1 MEKDLEELEKI
12 IEFQFRNK
20 ELLKTALTHRSY
32 KISHKE
38 LDLED
43 NERLEFLG
51 DAVLNLCISQW
62 IFHKYQKDQEG
73 VLTKKR
79 AYLVCKATLIKVAK
93 KLNLL
98 DYLYLGKREQH
109 LDLKSKENIAARAL
123 EALIGAIFL
132 ESGLEVACEKV
143 KTWFKPYLLRLP
155 KTIGYDYKTELQEF
169 LQSKYHERP
178 EYEVVSVSGPPHN
191 PKFEVV
197 VKING
202 QILGKGKGPSK
213 KEAENLAAK
222 KALKQLKT
230 EEKEEYIKGGA

>member
-1 MEKDLEELEKI
+1 LEELEKL
-12 IEFQFRNK
+12 IEFRFQNK
-20 ELLKTALTHRSY
+20 ELLRTALTHRSY

-38 LDLED
+38 LALED

-51 DAVLNLCISQW
+51 DAVLNLCISQL
-62 IFHKYQKDQEG
+62 IFQKYQEDQEG

-79 AYLVCKATLIKVAK
+79 AYLVCKNTLIKVAK

-98 DYLYLGKREQH
+98 DYLYLGKREEK
-109 LDLKSKENIAARAL
+109 LDPKSKENIAARAL

-132 ESGLEVACEKV
+132 EGGLEVACECV
-143 KTWFKPYLLRLP
+143 KTWFKPYLAKFP
-155 KTIGYDYKTELQEF
+155 KIVGYDYKTELQEF

-178 EYEVVSVSGPPHN
+178 EYEVVSISGPPHN

-197 VKING
+197 VKLKD
-202 QILGKGKGPSK
+202 QILGRAKGPSK

-222 KALKQLKT
+222 KALKQLKS
-230 EEKEEYIKGGA
+230 EEKKEHE